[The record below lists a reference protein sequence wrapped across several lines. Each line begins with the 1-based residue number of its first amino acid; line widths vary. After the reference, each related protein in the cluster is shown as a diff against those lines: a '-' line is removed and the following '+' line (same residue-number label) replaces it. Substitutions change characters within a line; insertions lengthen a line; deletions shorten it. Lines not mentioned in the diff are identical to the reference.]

1 MAKIGIIVAFI
12 VATMFAIAVFRI
24 IAIIVSSVAI
34 GLGKNRAI
42 VSIVAIGR
50 GRICAIV
57 SIVAFAI
64 FKSEIEFVF

>member
-1 MAKIGIIVAFI
+1 LALIGIIVAF
-12 VATMFAIAVFRI
+12 
-24 IAIIVSSVAI
+24 AIIFVINDAI
-34 GLGKNRAI
+34 I

-64 FKSEIEFVF
+64 FKFEIEFVF